1 VLSTVIGFIV
11 LASEEVAEEEPS
23 KTLFY
28 ICGGALAVWALIV
41 SAIGIKAHET
51 FPPSQSARNGV
62 IAISVG
68 LVLLA
73 MASAV
78 ITG

>member
-1 VLSTVIGFIV
+1 MLIALITF
-11 LASEEVAEEEPS
+11 AAEEAEEPS

-28 ICGGALAVWALIV
+28 VCGGLLVAWAVIV
-41 SAIGIKAHET
+41 ATLGIRAHET
-51 FPPSQSARNGV
+51 FPSSKSAARGV
-62 IAISVG
+62 MAISVG
-68 LVLLA
+68 LIVLT

>member
-1 VLSTVIGFIV
+1 MLTALITF
-11 LASEEVAEEEPS
+11 AAEEAGHESS

-28 ICGGALAVWALIV
+28 VCGGLLAVWALVV

-51 FPPSQSARNGV
+51 FPPTKSARNGV
-62 IAISVG
+62 LGISAG

-73 MASAV
+73 MASAI
-78 ITG
+78 ITS

>member
-1 VLSTVIGFIV
+1 VLLSTLIAF
-11 LASEEVAEEEPS
+11 AAEEGAEPS

-28 ICGGALAVWALIV
+28 VCGGALVAFAVIVGAL
-41 SAIGIKAHET
+41 GIRRHET
-51 FPPSQSARNGV
+51 FPPSDAVARGLMLL
-62 IAISVG
+62 AVG
-68 LVLLA
+68 LVALT

>member
-1 VLSTVIGFIV
+1 MLHALISAVVF
-11 LASEEVAEEEPS
+11 ASEEVAEEEPS

-28 ICGGALAVWALIV
+28 VCGGALAVWALIV

-51 FPPSQSARNGV
+51 FPPSKSARNGV
-62 IAISVG
+62 ITIS
-68 LVLLA
+68 LVLMVLA

-78 ITG
+78 ITA

>member
-28 ICGGALAVWALIV
+28 VCGGALAVWALIV

-51 FPPSQSARNGV
+51 FPPTQSARNGV

>member
-1 VLSTVIGFIV
+1 VLHALITF
-11 LASEEVAEEEPS
+11 ATEEAGEESS

-28 ICGGALAVWALIV
+28 VCGGLLAAWALVV

-51 FPPSQSARNGV
+51 FPPSESAKRGV
-62 IAISVG
+62 IGIS
-68 LVLLA
+68 LALTVLT

-78 ITG
+78 ITS

>member
-1 VLSTVIGFIV
+1 MLSTVIGFIV

-23 KTLFY
+23 KTFFY
-28 ICGGALAVWALIV
+28 VCGGALAVWALIV

-51 FPPSQSARNGV
+51 FPPTQSARNGV

>member
-1 VLSTVIGFIV
+1 VLHALITF
-11 LASEEVAEEEPS
+11 AAEEAGEEPS

-28 ICGGALAVWALIV
+28 ICGGALAAWAVIV
-41 SAIGIKAHET
+41 SAIGIRAHAT
-51 FPPSQSARNGV
+51 FPETKSQARGV
-62 IAISVG
+62 MTISVV

>member
-1 VLSTVIGFIV
+1 MLHALITF
-11 LASEEVAEEEPS
+11 ATEEAGEESS

-28 ICGGALAVWALIV
+28 VCGGALAVWALVV

-51 FPPSQSARNGV
+51 FPPTQSARNGV
-62 IAISVG
+62 IAISAV

-73 MASAV
+73 TGSAV

>member
-1 VLSTVIGFIV
+1 MLTALITF
-11 LASEEVAEEEPS
+11 AAEEGAEPS

-28 ICGGALAVWALIV
+28 ICGGALVLWAARRLG
-41 SAIGIKAHET
+41 ARDPQPRDAC
-51 FPPSQSARNGV
+51 PPTQSAARGV
-62 IAISVG
+62 MTVSVV

-78 ITG
+78 ITA